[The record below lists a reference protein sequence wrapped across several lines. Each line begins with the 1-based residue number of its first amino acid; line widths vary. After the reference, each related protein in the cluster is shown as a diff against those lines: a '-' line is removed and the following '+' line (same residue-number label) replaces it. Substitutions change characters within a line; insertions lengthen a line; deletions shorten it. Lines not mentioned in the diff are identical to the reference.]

1 MTFMRFLFFAVL
13 FLVLLPFSAFTQ
25 SRTFTEVELMEDITY
40 LQEALYQIHPSPFRY
55 TSKDSMDRNFDAL
68 LKKTTS
74 GLTEARFVLEV
85 NELLSSVGCIHTN
98 ARRKL
103 KKVKKG
109 TPRSKFIPFEFYT
122 DGDSIWT
129 KRNLLDTFQNL
140 EWKKVLEINGHKT
153 DTILNELM
161 AYHASDGY
169 NTTFMTRLL
178 SRGANLGRLYH
189 SYFGTDSLV
198 NITFHISGQDTLAI
212 IPKLKPASKKNG
224 KTSKEEEKWK
234 FQVKNHF
241 YKEEDNWALL
251 KINSF
256 NPYKRKTR
264 KFYRELFQSLEEND
278 IPNLVIDVRDN
289 LGGSISDANKVLK
302 HIIDEDFVILLERQR
317 APTFRYSS
325 FGSKIGFIM
334 FTMKRSLECR
344 KKYKSGEKKVAEF
357 KTRTSGKNNYDGK
370 VFVITNGY
378 SASSSSY
385 LATLL
390 KHKSQ
395 ALIIGEESGGGAA
408 GNNGLYYTTIRLPNS
423 KVEVRIPFYWLDYQ
437 LIPDQGRGVMPDVSI
452 PYGIED
458 LRLEKDLELDW
469 VKQNVGGE

>member
-1 MTFMRFLFFAVL
+1 
-13 FLVLLPFSAFTQ
+13 
-25 SRTFTEVELMEDITY
+25 MEDITY
-40 LQEALYQIHPSPFRY
+40 LKEALYQIHPSPFRY
-55 TSKDSMDRNFDAL
+55 TSKDSMDQNFEIL
-68 LKKTTS
+68 QSKTVS
-74 GLTEARFVLEV
+74 GLSEARFVLEI
-85 NELLSSVGCIHTN
+85 NELLTSVGCIHTN

-103 KKVKKG
+103 KKIKKG
-109 TPRSKFIPFEFYT
+109 TPRATFIPFEFHT
-122 DGDSIWT
+122 DGDSVWT
-129 KRNLLDTFQNL
+129 KKNLLDTFQNL
-140 EWKKVLEINGHKT
+140 QWQKVLEIDGHTT
-153 DTILNELM
+153 DTILQELM
-161 AYHASDGY
+161 DYHASDGY

-198 NITFHISGQDTLAI
+198 NFTFQISGKDTVAV
-212 IPKLKPASKKNG
+212 IPKLKPKSGKNG
-224 KTSKEEEKWK
+224 KGTREEETWK

-241 YKEEDNWALL
+241 YEEEGNWALL
-251 KINSF
+251 KINAF

-264 KFYRELFQSLEEND
+264 KFYKDLFRSLEENE

-302 HIIDEDFVILLERQR
+302 HILDEDFVILLERQK

-334 FTMKRSLECR
+334 FSLKRSVECR
-344 KKYKSGEKKVAEF
+344 KKYKRSGKKIAEF
-357 KTRTSGKNNYDGK
+357 KTKVKEKNNFDGQ

-390 KHKSQ
+390 KYKNQ
-395 ALIIGEESGGGAA
+395 AQIIGEESGGGAA

-423 KVEVRIPFYWLDYQ
+423 KIEVRIPFYWLNYQ
-437 LIPDQGRGVMPDVSI
+437 LIPDQGRGVIPDVMI
-452 PYGIED
+452 PYDIED
-458 LRLEKDLELDW
+458 IRLEKDLEMDW
-469 VKQNVGGE
+469 IKQNVGGGN